1 MYSAMMAGPRL
12 RRQRNIVS
20 FTRLG
25 FHPFRATAVYPG
37 LTLGIRPP
45 DVQASQWS
53 RPFRRL
59 TASTTSSRASPSS
72 TAPMSPRA
80 SWPRYV
86 VPLLAPGS
94 CATCSNVTRARLTS
108 GAASLRASRCRTG
121 SVIFRA
127 IGAAHAVVI
136 SLRESLGQMLRLW
149 LGRPHLSSQSYLAKK
164 LPMSASVQERTQGDL
179 A

>member
-72 TAPMSPRA
+72 TAPMSPQA

-86 VPLLAPGS
+86 VPLLALGS
-94 CATCSNVTRARLTS
+94 CATLQQRHQGATDFGCCKPAR
-108 GAASLRASRCRTG
+108 
-121 SVIFRA
+121 
-127 IGAAHAVVI
+127 
-136 SLRESLGQMLRLW
+136 Q
-149 LGRPHLSSQSYLAKK
+149 
-164 LPMSASVQERTQGDL
+164 
-179 A
+179 